1 MKPLRLL
8 AIFFLAAV
16 LSSCTIVDRFAGREA
31 IAKVGNKTLYRSE
44 TDKIIPKGISPE
56 DSIVLVRRYINSWAV
71 KQLKVLKAEQEL
83 PKQERDVENQL
94 EEYKNQL
101 LAFRYENMYIS
112 QRLDTLVSENQMM
125 EYYEEH
131 KEIFTATDGIMRG
144 RMIKLSNSSPNL
156 KVISKQL
163 LKKESVSEI
172 GEDDMEEFAR
182 SSAYAYNNYNN
193 NWVGLNVVAK
203 EAAADIERLMA
214 ALLKGE
220 IYSQKD
226 SLYTTMVQS
235 LEFVAPGQ
243 VAPFEFYKEKIKEI
257 IISKRK
263 QDLETA
269 LQKDILN
276 DALNSKTFK
285 IIDNEGK

>member
-1 MKPLRLL
+1 MKRLRLL

-144 RMIKLSNSSPNL
+144 RIIKLSNSSPNL

-163 LKKESVSEI
+163 LKKESVSET

-203 EAAADIERLMA
+203 EAAADIERLTA

-276 DALNSKTFK
+276 DALNNKTFK

>member
-1 MKPLRLL
+1 MKHFGLL
-8 AIFFLAAV
+8 PVFLIV
-16 LSSCTIVDRFAGREA
+16 LVLASCNLIDRFAGREA

-44 TDKIIPKGISPE
+44 TDKIIPKGISPQ
-56 DSIVLVRRYINSWAV
+56 DSVTLVRRYINSWAV

-83 PKQERDVENQL
+83 PKEERDVESQL
-94 EEYKNQL
+94 EDYKNQL
-101 LAFRYENMYIS
+101 LAFRYENMYIA
-112 QRLDTLVSENQMM
+112 QRLDTLVSESQML
-125 EYYEEH
+125 EYYETH
-131 KEIFTATDGIMRG
+131 KETFTTAEGIMKG
-144 RMIKLSNSSPNL
+144 RLLKLSNSSPNL
-156 KVISKQL
+156 KVISQEL
-163 LKKESVSEI
+163 LKKESVSET

-193 NWVGLNVVAK
+193 NWVGLGVVAK
-203 EAAADIERLMA
+203 EVGADMDKLTA
-214 ALLKGE
+214 ALSKGT
-220 IYSQKD
+220 IYNQKD

-235 LEFVAPGQ
+235 LEFVAPGE

-276 DALNSKTFK
+276 EALNNNIFK
-285 IIDNEGK
+285 VIDNEGK

>member
-1 MKPLRLL
+1 MKHTALL
-8 AIFFLAAV
+8 PILFVVAM
-16 LSSCTIVDRFAGREA
+16 LSSCTLVDRFAGREA

-44 TDKIIPKGISPE
+44 TDKIIPKGISPQ
-56 DSIVLVRRYINSWAV
+56 DSIALVRQYINSWAV

-83 PKQERDVENQL
+83 PKQERDVEKQL
-94 EEYKNQL
+94 EDYRTQL
-101 LAFRYENMYIS
+101 LAFRYENMYIT
-112 QRLDTLVSENQMM
+112 QRLDTLVSESLMM

-131 KEIFTATDGIMRG
+131 KETFTATEGIMKG
-144 RMIKLSNSSPNL
+144 RMLKLSNNSPNL

-172 GEDDMEEFAR
+172 GDDDMEEFAR

-203 EAAADIERLMA
+203 ETGADIDKLTA
-214 ALLKGE
+214 ALAKGI
-220 IYSQKD
+220 IYDQKD

-235 LEFVAPGQ
+235 LEFVAPGE
-243 VAPFEFYKEKIKEI
+243 VAPFEFYKDKIKEI

-263 QDLETA
+263 QDLEAA

-276 DALNSKTFK
+276 DALNSNVLK

>member
-1 MKPLRLL
+1 MKHTVLL
-8 AIFFLAAV
+8 PILFVVAM
-16 LSSCTIVDRFAGREA
+16 LSSCTLVDRFAGREA

-44 TDKIIPKGISPE
+44 TDKIIPKGISPQ
-56 DSIVLVRRYINSWAV
+56 DSIALVRQYINSWAV

-83 PKQERDVENQL
+83 PKQERDVEKQL
-94 EEYKNQL
+94 EDYRTQL
-101 LAFRYENMYIS
+101 LAFRYENMYIT
-112 QRLDTLVSENQMM
+112 QRLDTLVSESLMM

-131 KEIFTATDGIMRG
+131 KETFTATEGIMKG
-144 RMIKLSNSSPNL
+144 RMLKLSNNSPNL

-172 GEDDMEEFAR
+172 GDDDMEEFAR

-203 EAAADIERLMA
+203 ETGADIDKLTT
-214 ALLKGE
+214 ALAKGI
-220 IYSQKD
+220 IYNQKD

-235 LEFVAPGQ
+235 LEFVAPGE
-243 VAPFEFYKEKIKEI
+243 VAPFEFYKDKIKEI

-263 QDLETA
+263 QDLEAA

-276 DALNSKTFK
+276 DALNSNVLK

>member
-1 MKPLRLL
+1 MKHTALL
-8 AIFFLAAV
+8 PILFVVAM
-16 LSSCTIVDRFAGREA
+16 LSSCTLVDRFAGREA

-44 TDKIIPKGISPE
+44 TDKIIPKGISPQ
-56 DSIVLVRRYINSWAV
+56 DSIALVRQYINSWAV

-83 PKQERDVENQL
+83 PKQERDVEKQL
-94 EEYKNQL
+94 EDYRTQL
-101 LAFRYENMYIS
+101 LAFRYENMYIT
-112 QRLDTLVSENQMM
+112 QRLDTLVSESLMM

-131 KEIFTATDGIMRG
+131 KETFTATEGIMKG
-144 RMIKLSNSSPNL
+144 RMLKLSNNSPNL

-172 GEDDMEEFAR
+172 GDDDMEEFAR

-203 EAAADIERLMA
+203 ETGADIDKLTA
-214 ALLKGE
+214 ALAKGI
-220 IYSQKD
+220 IYNQKD

-235 LEFVAPGQ
+235 LEFVAPGE
-243 VAPFEFYKEKIKEI
+243 VAPFEFYKDKIKEI

-263 QDLETA
+263 QDLEAA

-276 DALNSKTFK
+276 DALNSNVLK

>member
-1 MKPLRLL
+1 MKRLRLL

-144 RMIKLSNSSPNL
+144 RIIKLSNSSPNL

-163 LKKESVSEI
+163 LKKESVSET

-203 EAAADIERLMA
+203 EVAADIERLTA

-276 DALNSKTFK
+276 DALNNKTFK

>member
-1 MKPLRLL
+1 MKRLRLL
-8 AIFFLAAV
+8 AIFFLAAA
-16 LSSCTIVDRFAGREA
+16 LSSCTIIDRFMGREA

-44 TDKIIPKGISPE
+44 TDKIIPKGINPE

-83 PKQERDVENQL
+83 PKQERDVANQL

-163 LKKESVSEI
+163 LKKESVSET
-172 GEDDMEEFAR
+172 GDDDMEEFAR

-193 NWVGLNVVAK
+193 NWVGLNIVAK
-203 EAAADIERLMA
+203 EAVADIERLTA

-220 IYSQKD
+220 IYTQKD

-243 VAPFEFYKEKIKEI
+243 IAPFEFYKEKIKEI

-263 QDLETA
+263 QDLEA
-269 LQKDILN
+269 SLQKDILN
-276 DALNSKTFK
+276 DALNSKIFK